1 MFTRSA
7 ITGRTWTDLDKI
19 WSTLSTLS
27 EAGRGRFLARSA
39 PSCRLRPKSARA
51 SLRTNDNWTAR
62 RNFVFFLSVKQRTI
76 SPISRLSNF
85 TKFEHMKS
93 IGFAMKICGTKN
105 ANVSR
110 NFLPLATSGRH
121 NSAIIT
127 DRRKFT
133 TKITL
138 YEISSFH
145 FTVEINS
152 KSFPW
157 LVYSVQQT
165 SPNLLRRPT
174 QVDNTVDNADITQ
187 SQGSQSPSN
196 LSHVTL
202 GLVEWKEVNSLGT
215 DSRALRTEYCIVCIS
230 HNTVI

>member
-1 MFTRSA
+1 MADFWRDPRRAADCAQSLPGPAFALTT
-7 ITGRTWTDLDKI
+7 TGQPGEIL
-19 WSTLSTLS
+19 
-27 EAGRGRFLARSA
+27 F
-39 PSCRLRPKSARA
+39 
-51 SLRTNDNWTAR
+51 
-62 RNFVFFLSVKQRTI
+62 FFLSVKQRTI

-202 GLVEWKEVNSLGT
+202 GLVE
-215 DSRALRTEYCIVCIS
+215 
-230 HNTVI
+230 